1 MKHVEASNFC
11 VMFMCEKHKL
21 HAGRNDLLVFRVGQ
35 VSKLSDLVGG
45 YKSCEEGQWTQN
57 VQNLWDT
64 STFGRAPKI
73 WKKLTKPTQ
82 QRCWNQLQ

>member
-45 YKSCEEGQWTQN
+45 YKSCEEG
-57 VQNLWDT
+57 
-64 STFGRAPKI
+64 
-73 WKKLTKPTQ
+73 
-82 QRCWNQLQ
+82 